1 MPTKTILGMTQ
12 TPFAHVRYMVN
23 GTSHT
28 KIVRVSDFKCVD
40 NIKNLCARLRKKEGA
55 EAFEVALVFEQ
66 HGATIYKIVL
76 EYVNSRWF
84 KRRY

>member
-1 MPTKTILGMTQ
+1 MIGMTR
-12 TPFAHVRYMVN
+12 TPFAHVRYIVD

-55 EAFEVALVFEQ
+55 EAFEVALVFER
-66 HGATIYKIVL
+66 HGATFYKIVL
-76 EYVNSRWF
+76 EYVNSRWI

>member
-1 MPTKTILGMTQ
+1 MIGMTR
-12 TPFAHVRYMVN
+12 TPFAHVRYMVD

-55 EAFEVALVFEQ
+55 EAFEVALVLNDTAQ
-66 HGATIYKIVL
+66 LSTK
-76 EYVNSRWF
+76 SC
-84 KRRY
+84 

>member
-1 MPTKTILGMTQ
+1 MIGMTR

-28 KIVRVSDFKCVD
+28 KIVRVADFKCVD
-40 NIKNLCARLRKKEGA
+40 NIKNMCARLRKKDGA
-55 EAFEVALVFEQ
+55 EAFEVALVFDC

-76 EYVNSRWF
+76 EYVNSRWI

>member
-1 MPTKTILGMTQ
+1 MIGMTR
-12 TPFAHVRYMVN
+12 TPFAHVRYMVD

-55 EAFEVALVFEQ
+55 EAFEVALVFER
-66 HGATIYKIVL
+66 HGATFYKIVL
-76 EYVNSRWF
+76 EYVNNNRWI
-84 KRRY
+84 RRH

>member
-1 MPTKTILGMTQ
+1 MIGMTR

-28 KIVRVSDFKCVD
+28 KIVRVLDFKCVN

-55 EAFEVALVFEQ
+55 EAFEVALVFER
-66 HGATIYKIVL
+66 HGATFYKIVL
-76 EYVNSRWF
+76 EYVNSRWI
-84 KRRY
+84 KRSY

>member
-1 MPTKTILGMTQ
+1 MIGMTR
-12 TPFAHVRYMVN
+12 TPFAHVRYIVD

-28 KIVRVSDFKCVD
+28 KVVRVSDFKCVD

-55 EAFEVALVFEQ
+55 KAFEVALVFER
-66 HGATIYKIVL
+66 HGATFYKIVL
-76 EYVNSRWF
+76 EYVNSRWI

>member
-1 MPTKTILGMTQ
+1 MIGMTR

-23 GTSHT
+23 GTNHT

-40 NIKNLCARLRKKEGA
+40 NIKNLCARLRKKDGA
-55 EAFEVALVFEQ
+55 EAFEVALVFER
-66 HGATIYKIVL
+66 HGATFYKIVL
-76 EYVNSRWF
+76 EYVNSRWI

>member
-1 MPTKTILGMTQ
+1 MIGMTR

-28 KIVRVSDFKCVD
+28 KIVRVADFKCVD
-40 NIKNLCARLRKKEGA
+40 NIKNFCARLRKKDGA
-55 EAFEVALVFEQ
+55 EAFEVALVFHC

-76 EYVNSRWF
+76 EYVNNNRWI
-84 KRRY
+84 RRH